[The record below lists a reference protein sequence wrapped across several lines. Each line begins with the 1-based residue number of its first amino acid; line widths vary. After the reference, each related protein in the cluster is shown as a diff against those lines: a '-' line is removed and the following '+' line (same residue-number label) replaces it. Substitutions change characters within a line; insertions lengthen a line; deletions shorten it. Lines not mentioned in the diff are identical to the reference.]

1 MSISAFSLSEDSLD
15 GRHCVISIALSVEN
29 RVIHTHAL
37 IDCGASGYAFIDSSF
52 ARNNSLPFTPLVRP
66 RILEVVDGRPAAAG
80 KLTHLIKSRM
90 RINRHSEQGSF
101 LVTQL
106 GHYPVVLG
114 VKWLQIHDPS
124 VSWTENTLTFSS
136 TYCFQECLEN
146 KHVPL
151 VISGLPDP
159 SEGTPES
166 ASSLSLKT
174 VESRKNEVSCMK
186 TPETL
191 KVSENKVSR
200 STPRT
205 LEVSVLNAPSS
216 PESRTLLEPPISNAR
231 PMTVCTESPDPSPM
245 SIYMVGAAPFSTL
258 MKDRKNEIFTASM
271 YEIDKALEQLRNPR
285 EKVNLSA
292 SSLEDIAKSLKPKK
306 IIDPASIVPVEFH
319 DLLDV
324 FSKQEADK
332 LPPHRS
338 YDHKIVLK
346 EGAIP
351 SSGPLY
357 KMSAPELL
365 VLQKYLK
372 ENLAKGFIRASSSP
386 CSSPVLFARKP
397 SGGLRFCVDYRALN
411 AITIKNRYPIPLIQ
425 ETLDRLAK
433 AMIFSKFDIIAAF
446 NKLRMQSGQEW
457 MTAFKTRYGL
467 FEYEVLPFGLSGG
480 PGSFQHYINDVLREY
495 LDAFCT
501 AYIDDILVYSKSKKE
516 HKIHVRKVLEALR
529 SAGLQLDI
537 EKCEFFVTE
546 TTYLGL
552 IISDKGIKMDPRKV
566 QTIKDWITPKNIK
579 DIQAFVGFANFYRR
593 FVKGFSAI
601 ASPLIKLT
609 KKGTVFSWNSECE
622 AAFQRLKNAFVSDL
636 ILMHFDPEKKIV
648 VEVDASDWVVGGV
661 LSQYDDEGV
670 LRPVAFFSK
679 KHAPAEINYEI
690 YDKELM
696 AIIRAFE
703 EWRSELE
710 GAAFPIQVISDHKN
724 LEYFMTTKQLSRRQ
738 ARWSEY
744 LSRFDFQIM
753 YRPGKSGGKP
763 DALTR
768 RSQDLPKGEDDPRIK
783 IQHQVVLKP
792 RNLELLANGLADEPL
807 EENVEASE
815 QSEPLEIAS
824 DQDEIKT
831 LEELWQEALEK
842 DLFPMRILEL
852 LRSGARHSKEISL
865 AECTEM
871 DGRLHYRGKIYVPDS
886 HALKMRLCKSVHDS
900 PVAGHPGRAKTFD
913 LLQRHYYWPRFYQ
926 FVARY
931 VQHCQ
936 VCARS
941 KPSRQGKMGV
951 LKPLPVPERRWQ
963 DISMDFVTG
972 LPESSGFDAILV
984 VVDRLSKRRH
994 FSPCL
999 TTINAQELAELFLR
1013 DIWKLHGL
1021 PSTVVSDR
1029 GVLFVSEF
1037 WKKLCQ
1043 LLGIKSLL
1051 STAFHPE
1058 TDGQTERVNA
1068 SMEQYLRSYTDYLQD
1083 DWASWL
1089 PMAEFTGNNVVSETT
1104 GCSPFLAEMG
1114 FHPRMGFKSIEPSRS
1129 PASLNAGEFA
1139 KKMQDISSVLQEEM
1153 KFAQARYE
1161 TGANEHRVPA
1171 PSYQAGDEVW
1181 LSTKNIRTQ
1190 RPARKLDWKNL
1201 GPFKISKVVSKYAY
1215 QLELPPGMKIHPVFH
1230 VSLLSPVPQHPHPD
1244 HIPPPAPPIEVEGEE
1259 EYEVEEILD
1268 SKKFRN
1274 RLKYLVQWTGWND
1287 PTWEYAEYV
1296 TNAKERVA
1304 EFHQRYPAKPR

>member
-1 MSISAFSLSEDSLD
+1 MSISAFSISEDSLD
-15 GRHCVISIALSVEN
+15 GRHFVVSIELSVEN
-29 RVIHTHAL
+29 RVLHTHAL

-52 ARNNSLPFTPLVRP
+52 AQRNSLPLTPLVRP
-66 RILEVVDGRPAAAG
+66 RVLEVVDGRPAAAG
-80 KLTHLIKSRM
+80 MLTHLAKLKM
-90 RINRHSEQGSF
+90 NVNGHHEHGSF

-114 VKWLQIHDPS
+114 VKWLQIHDPF
-124 VSWTENTLTFSS
+124 VSWSRNTLTFSS
-136 TYCFQECLEN
+136 SYCRLECLEN

-151 VISGLPDP
+151 VIPGLSDL
-159 SEGTPES
+159 SEESPPPES
-166 ASSLSLKT
+166 ASSVRLDPL
-174 VESRKNEVSCMK
+174 EIR
-186 TPETL
+186 
-191 KVSENKVSR
+191 ENKVSHANPEFLKPTEFIEHIEFIEHPEPMIR
-200 STPRT
+200 
-205 LEVSVLNAPSS
+205 VPSS
-216 PESRTLLEPPISNAR
+216 RLEPPKITKYTEHSQPPSLVPELKKSSAL
-231 PMTVCTESPDPSPM
+231 PMKICM
-245 SIYMVGAAPFSTL
+245 IGAAPFSTL
-258 MKDRKNEIFTASM
+258 MKDRKNEIFTASL
-271 YEIDKALEQLRNPR
+271 YEIEKAIQALKNPS
-285 EKVNLSA
+285 NLSLAAA
-292 SSLEDIAKSLKPKK
+292 SLDDVAKSLKPKRF
-306 IIDPASIVPVEFH
+306 IDPATVVPEEFH

-324 FSKQEADK
+324 FSKREADK

-338 YDHKIVLK
+338 YDHKIVLM
-346 EGAIP
+346 EGAVP

-411 AITIKNRYPIPLIQ
+411 AITVKNRYPIPLIQ

-433 AMIFSKFDIIAAF
+433 AVIFSKFDIVAAF
-446 NKLRMQSGQEW
+446 NKLRMQKGQEW

-467 FEYEVLPFGLSGG
+467 FEYDVLPFGLSGG

-501 AYIDDILVYSKSKKE
+501 AYIDDILIYSKSRKE
-516 HKIHVRKVLEALR
+516 HSIHVRKVLTALR
-529 SAGLQLDI
+529 EAGLQLDI

-552 IISDKGIKMDPRKV
+552 IISNKGIRMDPRKV
-566 QTIKDWITPKNIK
+566 QTIKDWITPKNVK
-579 DIQAFVGFANFYRR
+579 DIQAYVGFANFYRR
-593 FVKGFSAI
+593 FVKNFSAI
-601 ASPLIKLT
+601 AAPLIKLT
-609 KKGTVFSWNSECE
+609 RKSVIFSWNQECE
-622 AAFQRLKNAFVSDL
+622 TAFQRLKDAFMSDL
-636 ILMHFDPEKKIV
+636 VLMHFDPEKKIV

-661 LSQYDDEGV
+661 LSQHDDEGI

-679 KHAPAEINYEI
+679 KHSPAEVNYEI

-696 AIIRAFE
+696 AIVRAFE
-703 EWRSELE
+703 EWRAELE

-744 LSRFDFQIM
+744 LSRFDFQIV

-768 RSQDLPKGEDDPRIK
+768 RSQDLPEGGDDPRVK
-783 IQHQVVLKP
+783 IQHQTVLKP
-792 RNLELLANGLADEPL
+792 RNLELLANGLAKESS
-807 EENVEASE
+807 EENDIESG
-815 QSEPLEIAS
+815 L
-824 DQDEIKT
+824 DQEEVKT
-831 LEELWQEALEK
+831 LEELWQEALK
-842 DLFPMRILEL
+842 NDPFPVKILNL
-852 LRSGARHSKEISL
+852 LRSGARHSKDISL
-865 AECTEM
+865 AECTEI
-871 DGRLHYRGKIYVPDS
+871 DGRLHYREKMFVPDS
-886 HALKMRLCKSVHDS
+886 HALKMRLCESVHDS

-926 FVARY
+926 FVAKY

-941 KPSRQGKMGV
+941 KSSRQGKMGV
-951 LKPLPVPERRWQ
+951 LRPLPIPERRWQ

-972 LPESSGFDAILV
+972 LPESNGFDAILV
-984 VVDRLSKRRH
+984 VIDRLSKRRH
-994 FSPCL
+994 FSSCL

-1021 PSTVVSDR
+1021 PSTIVSDR
-1029 GVLFVSEF
+1029 GVLFVAEF

-1043 LLGIKSLL
+1043 GLGIKSLL

-1083 DWASWL
+1083 DWANWL

-1114 FHPRMGFKSIEPSRS
+1114 YHPRMGFESMEPSRS

-1139 KKMQDISSVLQEEM
+1139 KKMQDITIVLQEEM
-1153 KFAQARYE
+1153 RFAQARYE
-1161 TGANEHRVPA
+1161 AGANENRVPA
-1171 PSYQAGDEVW
+1171 PVYQVGDAVW

-1201 GPFKISKVVSKYAY
+1201 GPFKISNVVSKYAY
-1215 QLELPPGMKIHPVFH
+1215 RLDLPIGMKIHPVFH
-1230 VSLLSPVPQHPHPD
+1230 VSLLSPVPQDPHPD
-1244 HIPPPAPPIEVEGEE
+1244 HVPPPPPPVEVDGEE
-1259 EYEVEEILD
+1259 EYEVEDILD

-1274 RLKYLVQWTGWND
+1274 RLKYLVQWIGWNA

-1296 TNAKERVA
+1296 INANERVA
-1304 EFHQRYPAKPR
+1304 DFHRRYPEKPR